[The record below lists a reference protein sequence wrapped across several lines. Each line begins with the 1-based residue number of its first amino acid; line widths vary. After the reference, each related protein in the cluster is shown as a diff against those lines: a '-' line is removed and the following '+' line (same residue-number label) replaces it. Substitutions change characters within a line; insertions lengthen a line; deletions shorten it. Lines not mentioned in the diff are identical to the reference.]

1 MFRSFARLRAPRA
14 LEGLAE
20 FYGAR
25 RDNRAKGARDGQGPV
40 PRSEPKANEGSA
52 RDGQGPVPRSEPKA
66 NEGSARDGQG
76 PVPRSEP
83 KANEGSIGM
92 ATFQSAAE
100 LKAAVGKHLG
110 YSDWLQIDQQ
120 RIDRFAEA
128 TGDHQW
134 IHVDPERA
142 KSGPFGA
149 TIAHGYLTLSI
160 TNKFLPQLVSVPAA
174 KLGIN
179 YGTNKV
185 RFPAPVKVGSRV
197 RCGAEL
203 LEASDVPGGVQV
215 IVRISVEVEGSDKP
229 ACVVESITR
238 YVFE

>member
-1 MFRSFARLRAPRA
+1 
-14 LEGLAE
+14 
-20 FYGAR
+20 
-25 RDNRAKGARDGQGPV
+25 
-40 PRSEPKANEGSA
+40 
-52 RDGQGPVPRSEPKA
+52 
-66 NEGSARDGQG
+66 
-76 PVPRSEP
+76 
-83 KANEGSIGM
+83 M

-128 TGDHQW
+128 TGDYQW

-160 TNKFLPQLVSVPAA
+160 TNNFLPQLVSVPTA